1 MSTSYEDWL
10 FQAFETPDLET
21 PAANAG
27 PIDRDVARYYYQGYI
42 ATEIEYNMKID
53 KVSTILQR
61 LQTVNGELWK
71 FISGVHARNR
81 ALRMWVLD
89 EIEKPDADTTE
100 DEIKAINK
108 RNVVRHFLNGK
119 SVDDIQETVPDA
131 ETILKDIKTESPALH
146 AFIHL
151 RNETITANKANDDC
165 MPFDVG
171 TETEVFLWNTQRYTV
186 ETFGEFLLYEDIE
199 DIVGWWRHIRT
210 LPNSQCMPK
219 YHLFTPEKMQ
229 KILDAEAAVDAE
241 LEQEDMKRK
250 AKREAAQKT
259 QQRLATPIE
268 AWHERQAARAAGK
281 KS

>member
-1 MSTSYEDWL
+1 MSMSYEDWL

-21 PAANAG
+21 PAADVG
-27 PIDRDVARYYYQGYI
+27 PIDRDVARYCYQGYT
-42 ATEIEYNMKID
+42 ATEIEDNMKID

-131 ETILKDIKTESPALH
+131 ETILKDIKSESPALH
-146 AFIHL
+146 AFIRL
-151 RNETITANKANDDC
+151 RNETIKANKANDDC

-199 DIVGWWRHIRT
+199 DVEDWWRHIRT
-210 LPNSQCMPK
+210 VPNSQRMPK

-229 KILDAEAAVDAE
+229 KILDEEAALDAE
-241 LEQEDMKRK
+241 LDQQEMERQ
-250 AKREAAQKT
+250 AKREKEQKT
-259 QQRLATPIE
+259 QQRLAGPID
-268 AWHERQAARAAGK
+268 AWNERQRKRAAGE